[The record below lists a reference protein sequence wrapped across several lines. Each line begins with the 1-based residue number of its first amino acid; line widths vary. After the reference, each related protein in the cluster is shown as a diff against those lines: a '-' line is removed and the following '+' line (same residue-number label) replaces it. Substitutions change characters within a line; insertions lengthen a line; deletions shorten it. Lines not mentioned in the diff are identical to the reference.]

1 MKESYFS
8 RNILFYLNLARY
20 IRVKSSADVR
30 LHGAN
35 DLFEINLRKMC

>member
-1 MKESYFS
+1 MKESYFFLE
-8 RNILFYLNLARY
+8 IFFFNLARY
-20 IRVKSSADVR
+20 IGVKSSAYIR